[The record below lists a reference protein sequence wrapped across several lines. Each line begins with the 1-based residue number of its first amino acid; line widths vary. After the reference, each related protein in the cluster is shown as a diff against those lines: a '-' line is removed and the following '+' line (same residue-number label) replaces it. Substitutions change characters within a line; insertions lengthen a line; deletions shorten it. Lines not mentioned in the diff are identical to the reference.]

1 MEKPVQHDPKLVS
14 RLEHVHS
21 KLLQLFVDG
30 GLLARHI
37 GTRVQDVGQG
47 KGHARPRRRDNE
59 IYPVVIGGV
68 NVLRCA
74 KLDDRAIGLLGRLY
88 KNDIDIKFVVKGKV
102 KDNDAHVMK
111 RAHAMR
117 MRFIQGLLADG
128 TVERHVAN
136 AARRVNGLEIKFIV
150 DDKTG
155 ASREAVRRSMVV
167 SIRAEYRVAGT
178 LVLKKVLMD
187 TGMYTS
193 FSQDYFD
200 GYHAFFMKEV
210 SLPIPYYVSR
220 GVPFATCGWAYYDT
234 VRMLVLC
241 GDAYRAALETGDVG
255 EQRYQ
260 FVKYTKYLGK
270 FAVLY
275 TQVNKL
281 RGDDDYERIKTLY
294 ASAQDIFSRY
304 GLSAYG
310 MTALDDGDKRLLQG
324 IVDTL
329 QQKTNLANLERA
341 IRATIA

>member
-1 MEKPVQHDPKLVS
+1 MEKPVHDPKLVS
-14 RLEHVHS
+14 KLELVHS
-21 KLLQLFVDG
+21 KLIQLFVDG

-37 GTRVQDVGQG
+37 GTRAQDVGHGQ
-47 KGHARPRRRDNE
+47 ATPMRRNHE

-74 KLDDRAIGLLGRLY
+74 KLNVRAIALLGRLY

-102 KDNDAHVMK
+102 KDNDVHVMK
-111 RAHAMR
+111 RAHLMR
-117 MRFIQGLLADG
+117 MRFIDGLLADG
-128 TVERHVAN
+128 AVERHIAN
-136 AARRVNGLEIKFIV
+136 VARRVKGLEIKLIV
-150 DDKTG
+150 EDKTG
-155 ASREAVRRSMVV
+155 APREAVRRSMVV

-178 LVLKKVLMD
+178 LRLKKVLMD
-187 TGMYTS
+187 TGMYTT

-200 GYHAFFMKEV
+200 SYHAFFMKEL

-234 VRMLVLC
+234 VRMLVVC
-241 GDAYRAALETGDVG
+241 GDAYRAALEIGDVG

-294 ASAQDIFSRY
+294 TSAQDIFSRY
-304 GLSAYG
+304 GLGAYN
-310 MTALDDGDKRLLQG
+310 MTALDDGDRRLLQE
-324 IVDTL
+324 IVEAL

-341 IRATIA
+341 IRATV